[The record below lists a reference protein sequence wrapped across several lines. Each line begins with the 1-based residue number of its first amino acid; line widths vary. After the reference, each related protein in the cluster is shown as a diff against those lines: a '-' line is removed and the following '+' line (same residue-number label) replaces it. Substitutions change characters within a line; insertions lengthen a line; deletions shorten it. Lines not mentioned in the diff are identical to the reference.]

1 MDEEEYQEEEQS
13 DSKINLGSFF
23 ERVDSVEKVASSALS
38 KANANFGIINA
49 QKTLINSINISI
61 EALETKVRDVA
72 NYIIIEKKITKDE
85 EADRLVEERDKEQKN
100 ITAERLM
107 GLKGDPGEKGDPG
120 QPAEPEQG
128 GGGGGILGT
137 LLKLGIGVFAVKFLW
152 PALLPLA
159 GGLLKGALAKFAIF
173 SIGGIGSIIKGLL
186 VGSGLTGIG
195 FGIGALVKKLADAAK
210 NRSDKVAESAAK
222 AVKNFSFG
230 KDGKVD
236 GPDSLNVEGGSEG
249 GTEGGEEKE
258 MSNLGPDYKKQE
270 EDAFK
275 AAEDFKVEKSNLNL
289 EENSAVNDMDKTLE
303 KKDLKKKKIYIV
315 RGTSMKFDTRDEAV
329 RWILNYIETKKKPE
343 YEESVKSESGV
354 DIDTQDNYEKWL
366 KIFGQ
371 YVKLVQEDRQ
381 SITNDEVKRIN
392 KIYVDFKDISPYGFD
407 NEKSD
412 KVDPSQSKELEKAI
426 TPNVENKNVDL
437 SLSDSFAEDIGIS
450 DSQFLSELVNTD
462 PTGNL
467 NKNTGQIVNTP
478 YNLPNTTETTV
489 KFTDMKVP
497 FLKSLSNQYLSIS
510 GKTIPPEYY
519 RAFK

>member
-23 ERVDSVEKVASSALS
+23 ERIDSVEKVASSALS

-49 QKTLINSINISI
+49 QKTLINTLNLSI
-61 EALETKVRDVA
+61 EALETKVRDIA
-72 NYIIIEKKITKDE
+72 NYIIIEKKITRDE

-222 AVKNFSFG
+222 AVNNFSFG

-275 AAEDFKVEKSNLNL
+275 AAEEYKAEKSNLNL

-303 KKDLKKKKIYIV
+303 KKDLKKKIYII
-315 RGTSMKFDTRDEAV
+315 RGTNLRFDDRDKAI
-329 RWILNYIETKKKPE
+329 RWLLNDFETKKKPE
-343 YEESVKSESGV
+343 YEKQVQEGAV
-354 DIDTQDNYEKWL
+354 DIDVQETYENRL
-366 KIFGQ
+366 KILGA
-371 YVKLVQEDRQ
+371 YMKLVQEDRQ
-381 SITNDEVKRIN
+381 SITNDEIKRIN
-392 KIYVDFKDISPYGFD
+392 DLYVDFKKMSPYGFN

-412 KVDPSQSKELEKAI
+412 KIDPSQSKELEKAI

-462 PTGNL
+462 STGNL
-467 NKNTGQIVNTP
+467 NKNMGQIVNTP